1 MDATTQQEFALLLRA
16 QRDELLDG
24 IGASERLLETIREAR
39 SDTPADDEHDPEGST
54 LSTEWS
60 RAEGLHAGAQ
70 RELAEIDSAIL
81 RLGAGDYGTCA
92 GCQQPI
98 PHDRLRVRP
107 TATLCVAC
115 ASAPNTKGR

>member
-1 MDATTQQEFALLLRA
+1 MDATAQREFAMLLHA

-24 IGASERLLETIREAR
+24 IGASERLLESIREAR

-60 RAEGLHAGAQ
+60 RAEGLHVGAQ
-70 RELAEIDSAIL
+70 RELAEIDAAIV
-81 RLGAGDYGTCA
+81 RLGAGEYGVCA
-92 GCQQPI
+92 GCQLPI
-98 PHDRLRVRP
+98 PLDRLRVRP

-115 ASAPNTKGR
+115 ASAPTVNGR